1 MEHKKY
7 LILWSLL
14 PLLLLSSGCSIVPRE
29 KEVIVQTV
37 EVEKRIPLQTNPK
50 QLQFN
55 DVYWHVVTEA
65 NFDEFIEKFKKE
77 NGNAWVFYAISVRSY
92 ESMALNMAELKRY
105 IEQQKQII
113 IYYEEAVKPKEPSVE
128 VSEEVEKEK
137 SNFLE
142 KIYDKVKPK
151 KEEIKEVTDGTV
163 Q

>member
-65 NFDEFIEKFKKE
+65 NFNEFIEKFKKE

-113 IYYEEAVKPKEPSVE
+113 VYYEEAVKPKEPSVE

-151 KEEIKEVTDGTV
+151 KEEEVTDGTV